1 MLRRQFKIGFYLHL
15 TIQAYLLCHV
25 ASCKKCI
32 STTMQYS
39 MLAINATMNIRGQLD
54 FTNLLLL
61 GVSNETLLNIV
72 KMIDPQEVT

>member
-1 MLRRQFKIGFYLHL
+1 
-15 TIQAYLLCHV
+15 
-25 ASCKKCI
+25 
-32 STTMQYS
+32 